1 MPVDPAAA
9 GGHFVA
15 KVVLVELGENGEKFH
30 QARCYGLYEYPIT

>member
-15 KVVLVELGENGEKFH
+15 KVVLVELGGNGEKFS
-30 QARCYGLYEYPIT
+30 R